1 MLTTLLVIIAVGVG
15 LWTFVPGVWCYFK
28 ITRQAGKKTFSSL
41 PGDFGY
47 AYSEMRVKGEG
58 GVELA
63 VWYIPAK
70 DKKGVLI
77 ASHNLGG
84 NKSSAFTYLRPYVE
98 EGYSLVMY
106 DFRGHGDSEK
116 AYCTMGYHETRDL
129 AILTDYVASEL
140 AEGLPIFYWGF
151 SLGATISLLAAAQ
164 NGKVRAVIA
173 HSPFVSLVQVL
184 KHYAKTFYHV
194 PGRACVF
201 LVLSLLKRFQGVR
214 AEEVDVARAARHLE
228 EMPILLIGGARDRQV
243 PEEWL
248 MRLSALLPKA
258 ELLLGPYGHWELPFT
273 EVYNVSSRPD
283 IERGIAFLKEHT
295 C

>member
-1 MLTTLLVIIAVGVG
+1 MLTLFIVLAALIFG
-15 LWTFVPGVWCYFK
+15 LWTFGPGVWCYFK

-47 AYSEMRVKGEG
+47 AYSELRVKGED

-63 VWYIPAK
+63 VWYIPAS
-70 DKKGVLI
+70 DKKGVVI

-98 EGYSLVMY
+98 AGYALVMY

-116 AYCTMGYHETRDL
+116 AYCTLGYRETRDL
-129 AILTDYVASEL
+129 LALTDYVSSQL
-140 AEGLPIFYWGF
+140 AEGCPIFYWGF
-151 SLGATISLLAAAQ
+151 SLGATISLLAASRG
-164 NGKVRAVIA
+164 GKVSAVIA
-173 HSPFVSLVQVL
+173 HSPFVSLPQVL
-184 KHYAKTFYHV
+184 RHYARTFYHV
-194 PGRACVF
+194 PSRACAF
-201 LVLSLLKRFQGVR
+201 IVLALLKRYQGVQ

-228 EMPILLIGGARDRQV
+228 DMPILLIGGARDRQV

-248 MRLSALLPKA
+248 MRLGALLPKA

>member
-1 MLTTLLVIIAVGVG
+1 MVILLVVIPLVAVG
-15 LWTFVPGVWCYFK
+15 LWAFGPGIWCYFK
-28 ITRQAGKKTFSSL
+28 ITRQAGRRTFSSL

-47 AYSEMRVKGEG
+47 AYSDLRIKGEN

-63 VWYIPAK
+63 CWYIPARE
-70 DKKGVLI
+70 KKGVLI

-98 EGYSLVMY
+98 EGYSLLMY
-106 DFRGHGDSEK
+106 DFRGHGSSDK
-116 AYCTMGYHETRDL
+116 AASTLGFRETRDL
-129 AILTDYVASEL
+129 IILTDYVKSQL
-140 AEGLPIFYWGF
+140 AEGRPVFYWGL
-151 SLGATISLLAAAQ
+151 SLGATVSLLAAAK
-164 NGKVRAVIA
+164 GSGVAAVIA
-173 HSPFVSLVQVL
+173 HSPFVSLMQVL
-184 KHYAKTFYHV
+184 VHYARTFYHV
-194 PGRACVF
+194 PGRVSAF
-201 LVLSLLKRFQGVR
+201 ITLYLLKRFQGVL

-228 EMPILLIGGARDRQV
+228 DMPILLIGGARDRQV

-248 MRLSALLPKA
+248 MRLGALLPKA

>member
-1 MLTTLLVIIAVGVG
+1 MLTLLIVIIALAAG
-15 LWTFVPGVWCYFK
+15 LWTFGPGVWCYFK
-28 ITRQAGKKTFSSL
+28 ITRQAGRKTFSSL

-47 AYSEMRVKGEG
+47 AYSELRVKGEG

-70 DKKGVLI
+70 DKVGVVI

-98 EGYSLVMY
+98 AGYSLVMY

-116 AYCTMGYHETRDL
+116 ACCTLGFHETQDL
-129 AILTDYVASEL
+129 LALTDYVSSQL
-140 AEGLPIFYWGF
+140 AEGRPVFYWGF
-151 SLGATISLLAAAQ
+151 SLGATISLLAAAK
-164 NGKVRAVIA
+164 GGGVRAVIA
-173 HSPFVSLVQVL
+173 HSPFVSLPQVL
-184 KHYAKTFYHV
+184 RHYARTFYHV
-194 PGRACVF
+194 PGRVSAF
-201 LVLSLLKRFQGVR
+201 ITLSLLKRFQGVL

-228 EMPILLIGGARDRQV
+228 NMPILLIGGARDRQV

-283 IERGIAFLKEHT
+283 IERGIAFLKGNT